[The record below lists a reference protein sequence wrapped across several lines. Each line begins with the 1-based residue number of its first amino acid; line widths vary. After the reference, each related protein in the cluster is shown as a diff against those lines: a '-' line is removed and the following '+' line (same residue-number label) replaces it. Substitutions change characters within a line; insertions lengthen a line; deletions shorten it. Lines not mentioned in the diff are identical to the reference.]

1 MLLTNVEKMLRCR
14 FEEKSGY
21 LSLNKNSI
29 MNLVK
34 TGLTFLL
41 ATASFTFVKAQTA
54 DEIINK
60 YVDAIGGKDKLDQVK
75 TVYITN
81 STQVMG
87 NETTSTSQMING
99 KAYRLD
105 FEMNGQKSTQVY
117 TSDKGGW
124 QINPFMGGSTPQPIP
139 DDVYKQSKGQIYFS
153 PFYDY
158 AARGLKVELLGKD
171 GNAYK
176 LKFTNTDSVETIAYI
191 DATTYYMTKITRQ
204 ASMMGQNLELT
215 VSFSNFKK
223 ADLGITIP
231 YTTEI
236 NYGGQFVITNN
247 INKIEFNKTIDPA
260 VFEMP
265 KS

>member
-1 MLLTNVEKMLRCR
+1 VEKMLSCR

-41 ATASFTFVKAQTA
+41 ATASFTFVRAQTA

-60 YVDAIGGKDKLDQVK
+60 YVDAIGGKDKLGQLK
-75 TVYITN
+75 TVVVTN
-81 STQVMG
+81 TTQVMG
-87 NETTSTSQMING
+87 NEGPSTTQIING
-99 KAYRLD
+99 KAFRLD
-105 FEMNGQKSTQVY
+105 YEINGQKSTQVF
-117 TSDKGGW
+117 TDKGGW
-124 QINPFMGGSTPQPIP
+124 QINPFMGATTPQPIP
-139 DDVYKQSKGQIYFS
+139 DDVFKQSKGQVYY
-153 PFYDY
+153 PAPPLYNY
-158 AARGLKVELLGKD
+158 AAMGNKVELMGKD

-176 LKFTNTDSVETIAYI
+176 LKITNTDSVETIAYI
-191 DATTYYMTKITRQ
+191 DAASYYLTKVTRQ
-204 ASMMGQNLELT
+204 TNFMGQSMELT

-223 ADLGITIP
+223 TEFGITIP
-231 YTTEI
+231 FTTEI
-236 NYGGQFVITNN
+236 NYGGQFAITNN
-247 INKIEFNKTIDPA
+247 ITKIEFNKTIDPA